1 MRTFKNITAITI
13 ITLTAIFCLAQF
25 NPGKSAMVCK
35 KCQSQATV
43 TSINEV
49 EDFSLV
55 SLLTLKFM

>member
-1 MRTFKNITAITI
+1 
-13 ITLTAIFCLAQF
+13 
-25 NPGKSAMVCK
+25 MVCK